1 MAVPGSNGRLM
12 VNGMPQGVEEVVATN
27 YRLEDRLLEAEGKAE
42 GEAEVMVELILA
54 VAAAEEAVLVA

>member
-1 MAVPGSNGRLM
+1 MAVPGSNGQLM

-27 YRLEDRLLEAEGKAE
+27 YRLEDRLLEAEG
-42 GEAEVMVELILA
+42 EAEVMVELILA

>member
-1 MAVPGSNGRLM
+1 M

-27 YRLEDRLLEAEGKAE
+27 YRLEDRLLEAEGEAE

-54 VAAAEEAVLVA
+54 VVAAEEAVLVA